1 VRFDGEDDLSGARSE
16 RRVALDKSAR
26 FCHLRQAYR
35 LQADIRHKQRS
46 PATRTKMLAVASI
59 VTGKNHAVRN
69 CSPDHPFRC

>member
-1 VRFDGEDDLSGARSE
+1 VRFDGEDDLSGERSE
-16 RRVALDKSAR
+16 RRVALDKSG

-35 LQADIRHKQRS
+35 LQAGIRHKQRS
-46 PATRTKMLAVASI
+46 PTIRTKMLAVASI